1 MEKKDYKKEFC
12 TLMDRF
18 AFRYSRWQVW
28 NDFLSLSAISLANVM
43 PAPEKEEW
51 EKQYLSIMDKYQKEE

>member
-28 NDFLSLSAISLANVM
+28 NDFLGLSALSLANVI
-43 PAPEKEEW
+43 PGPEKEGRE
-51 EKQYLSIMDKYQKEE
+51 ERYRSIMDG